1 MKNINDFIVMVAIFD
16 KQLAEAIQEKDLNKV
31 SCIMKTQYDDDLS
44 FKRLEDKVI
53 DIEKVYVKYQEALKE
68 DLSWAM

>member
-16 KQLAEAIQEKDLNKV
+16 KQLAKAIKEKDLNKV
-31 SCIMKTQYDDDLS
+31 SCIMETQYDDDLS